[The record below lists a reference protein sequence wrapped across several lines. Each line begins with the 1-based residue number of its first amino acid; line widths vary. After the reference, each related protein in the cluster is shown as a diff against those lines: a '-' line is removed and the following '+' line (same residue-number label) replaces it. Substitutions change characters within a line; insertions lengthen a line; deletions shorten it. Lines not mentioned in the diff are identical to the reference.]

1 MKFALAG
8 LSLDN
13 YPPVVAQWERTTGG
27 AEALRYVQKADSLSW
42 DWLTIP
48 EHVLMPRDMV
58 EHMGTRFVESIVAGA
73 DQAFRTGTRGLVR
86 AAYHR
91 C

>member
-13 YPPVVAQWERTTGG
+13 YPPVVAPWERTSGG

-48 EHVLMPRDMV
+48 EHVL
-58 EHMGTRFVESIVAGA
+58 TWSSTWA
-73 DQAFRTGTRGLVR
+73 R
-86 AAYHR
+86 ASSSR
-91 C
+91 SLRLRS